1 MFGPLKKIS
10 RMIARRQKRRKPL
23 IQAPDIE
30 GKKFL
35 FICGLHRSGTSILH
49 RLLCE
54 HPLTS
59 GFHNTGVA
67 EDEGQHLQTVFKA
80 AHEFGGPGEFAFHL
94 DAHLT
99 EDSSLIN
106 QSNKD
111 KLMSEWGAYY
121 DLQKPV
127 LLEKSPPNLVRS
139 RFLRQMFPGSIFVFI
154 VRHPVAVSLATE
166 KWSDKTIAE
175 RLLHWHT
182 AHSIMLDDIRAAEDC
197 LVIRYEEFVKAPAEY
212 LDRICDFAGIQR
224 FLPTQRI
231 EDHNEK
237 YFLDWQQR
245 YGTEIR
251 TLQAMLPRNNSVLEH
266 FGYSLNEPFVRC
278 LPFGANTS

>member
-1 MFGPLKKIS
+1 MFGPLKNIL
-10 RMIARRQKRRKPL
+10 RMVARRQKRRKPL
-23 IQAPDIE
+23 IQTPDIE

-59 GFHNTGVA
+59 GFHDTGVA

-111 KLMSEWGAYY
+111 KLISEWGAYY

-139 RFLRQMFPGSIFVFI
+139 RFLRKMFPDSKFVFI

-182 AHSIMLDDIRAAEDC
+182 AYAIMLDDVRAAEDC
-197 LVIRYEEFVKAPAEY
+197 LVIRYEDFVSSCGDC
-212 LDRICDFAGIQR
+212 LDQICDLVNIDR
-224 FLPTQRI
+224 FTAK
-231 EDHNEK
+231 ESVENHNDK
-237 YFLDWQQR
+237 YFLDWERR
-245 YGTEIR
+245 YGPEIR
-251 TLQAMLPRNNSVLEH
+251 TLQAVLPQKNGLLEH
-266 FGYSLNEPFVRC
+266 FGYSLTRPYVEKI
-278 LPFGANTS
+278 

>member
-1 MFGPLKKIS
+1 LFGPLKNIS
-10 RMIARRQKRRKPL
+10 RRVARLQKRRKPL
-23 IQAPDIE
+23 IQTPDIE

-59 GFHNTGVA
+59 GFHDTGVA

-111 KLMSEWGAYY
+111 KLISEWGAYY

-139 RFLRQMFPGSIFVFI
+139 RFLRKMFPDSKFVFI

-175 RLLHWHT
+175 RLLHWH
-182 AHSIMLDDIRAAEDC
+182 AAYAIMLDDILAAEDC
-197 LVIRYEEFVKAPAEY
+197 LVVRYEDFVKAPDEY
-212 LDRICDFAGIQR
+212 LDQICDFAGIHR
-224 FLPTQRI
+224 FLPTQRV

-245 YGTEIR
+245 YGAEIR
-251 TLQAMLPRNNSVLEH
+251 TLQAMLPPDNTVLKH
-266 FGYSLNEPFVRC
+266 FGYSLKEPFDYK
-278 LPFGANTS
+278 T